1 MPKLVD
7 GQTITSY
14 AIFRIGLKARLH
26 DIDTNVFE
34 KLPII
39 KEKNGT
45 LIKYLPVSRTTVYA
59 VPDGIIKILKNT
71 FIPNI
76 SDRID
81 EGYYNPLEVI
91 WIPESVEV
99 IKPSAFGCCI
109 FLESIEVDEGNR
121 FFKSVDG
128 VLFSKDGKKLLAFP
142 AGRMEENYIVPE
154 GVEVIGENAFQN
166 SCVYKITM
174 ASTVKQIKNN
184 AFWFSYTNIVD
195 FSKARI
201 EKFGNGIFADAINM
215 TVITGSNSFCADFE
229 NVKFEQFED

>member
-1 MPKLVD
+1 MPV
-7 GQTITSY
+7 
-14 AIFRIGLKARLH
+14 
-26 DIDTNVFE
+26 
-34 KLPII
+34 P
-39 KEKNGT
+39 
-45 LIKYLPVSRTTVYA
+45 RTTVYA

-81 EGYYNPLEVI
+81 ERYYNPLEVI
-91 WIPESVEV
+91 RIPESVEV
-99 IKPSAFGCCI
+99 IKPSVFGCCV

-174 ASTVKQIKNN
+174 ASTIKQIKNN